1 MKDPADFRDVPGF
14 PDRAE
19 ASDSAARLERS
30 YRRRLACYPRAW
42 RRENEEEIL
51 AVLMACAAEEQ
62 RRPGLAASADLLK
75 GALRMWLRPRQ
86 ARPGTVRAAVALMCA
101 GALVELGVV
110 ITVVV
115 SAGSVRASV
124 LHHDPGLTTAQW
136 HAIVDS
142 PDRRRDR
149 RADRRAGVAV
159 AGLGEQPW

>member
-101 GALVELGVV
+101 GAVLELGVV
-110 ITVVV
+110 ITVMV
-115 SAGSVRASV
+115 SADSVRASV
-124 LHHDPGLTTAQW
+124 LRHDPGLTTAQW
-136 HAIVDS
+136 RDRDS
-142 PDRRRDR
+142 PGHRRDR
-149 RADRRAGVAV
+149 RADLRAAVAL
-159 AGLGEQPW
+159 AGLGEQPR